1 MKQVTLGRTG
11 LKVCETGFG
20 ALPIQRISKEDA
32 AALLRYAREQGVT
45 FFDTA
50 RGYTDSEE
58 KIGYAFAGGLRDN
71 IYIATK
77 TMARTRLSALAELE
91 TSLSLLGT
99 DHVDLW
105 QLHCL
110 PALPDHGDP
119 ESAYAALLEARDAG
133 KTRWIGMTTHRLDVA
148 LAAAESGLYDTVQF
162 PLNYLSTPAEL
173 KLIEVCRRNNVGLIA
188 MKGMSGG
195 LISSPQA
202 AYAFLS
208 QYENVLPVWG
218 VQKQSELDDFL
229 TAARKNLTL
238 TPELMDAVER
248 DRALLQ
254 GGFCRGCGYCEA
266 VCPQGI
272 PIHDAA
278 RMKLMLN
285 RAPWQSYTTPE
296 WIEKMKT
303 IETCLHCGQCA
314 TRCPYELDTPHLLQH
329 NYRYFMDFCK
339 EKGLL

>member
-11 LKVCETGFG
+11 LTVCETGFG
-20 ALPIQRISKEDA
+20 ALPIQRISREDA
-32 AALLRYAREQGVT
+32 ASLLRFAREQGVT

-58 KIGYAFAGGLRDN
+58 KIGYAFAGGLRDSV
-71 IYIATK
+71 YIATK
-77 TMARTRLSALAELE
+77 TMGRSRQAALADLE
-91 TSLSLLGT
+91 TSLSLLDT

-110 PALPDHGDP
+110 PELPDPNDP
-119 ESAYAALLEARDAG
+119 ESAFAALLEARKAG
-133 KTRWIGMTTHRLDVA
+133 KTRFIGMTSHRLDVA
-148 LAAAESGLYDTVQF
+148 LAAAESGLYDTIQF
-162 PLNYLSTPAEL
+162 PLNYLSTPDEL
-173 KLIEVCRRNNVGLIA
+173 KLIQVCKEKNIGLIA

-195 LISSPQA
+195 LISSPRA
-202 AYAFLS
+202 AYAFLA
-208 QYENVLPVWG
+208 QYDNVLPVWG
-218 VQKQSELDDFL
+218 VQKQCELEDFL
-229 TAARKNLTL
+229 SASREELTL
-238 TPELMDAVER
+238 TPELQEAVER

-254 GGFCRGCGYCEA
+254 GGFCRGCGYCEV
-266 VCPQGI
+266 VCPMGI

-314 TRCPYELDTPHLLQH
+314 TRCPYELDTPELLQH

-339 EKGLL
+339 SKGLL